1 MANASGEE
9 VLSQDTKAGE
19 ETISQDPKTDEKLH
33 DEETHSQDVEDKDVK
48 NMINRHKYERDIAN
62 RDKTIQE
69 LKAKLEEST
78 SSQTE
83 FEKLQEE
90 FKALQASLETEK
102 ANAKL
107 ASAGCLDMEL
117 GRLALDAY
125 DGDIDK
131 LKAEKPYLFEKAKT
145 TSTGGTSAGAI
156 SNKEALEEIAR
167 KAAGLPPKK

>member
-19 ETISQDPKTDEKLH
+19 ETISQDPKTDDVTH
-33 DEETHSQDVEDKDVK
+33 GEETHSQDVEDKDVK

-62 RDKTIQE
+62 RNKTIQE

-107 ASAGCLDMEL
+107 TSAGCLDLEL
-117 GRLALDAY
+117 GRLALDAC
-125 DGDIDK
+125 DGNIEE
-131 LKAEKPYLFEKAKT
+131 LKAAKPYLFEKAKT
-145 TSTGGTSAGAI
+145 TSTGGTSVGAI